1 MIKAE
6 KKHTK
11 LAGIALVFC
20 GLLALSAYQIML
32 HVQHP
37 AMFDNDLVH
46 GLWLGASFGLELLGL
61 YLLAK
66 QSRVPLS
73 RS

>member
-1 MIKAE
+1 M
-6 KKHTK
+6 
-11 LAGIALVFC
+11 
-20 GLLALSAYQIML
+20 SAYQIML

-37 AMFDNDLVH
+37 ALIDSDLVH
-46 GLWLGASFGLELLGL
+46 GLWLGACFGLELLGL

-66 QSRVPLS
+66 QSRVPVARKPD